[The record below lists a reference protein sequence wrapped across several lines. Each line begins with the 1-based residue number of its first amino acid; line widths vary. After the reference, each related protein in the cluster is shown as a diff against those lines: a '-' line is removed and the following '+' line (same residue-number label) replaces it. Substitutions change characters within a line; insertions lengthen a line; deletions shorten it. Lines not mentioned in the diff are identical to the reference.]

1 MSIRAAAL
9 SCKACG
15 CQAKSRVAPGSGGF
29 GHPPEV
35 IGRPHKDW
43 EGDDLRDA
51 IAMELRDGGREFP
64 KPRAP
69 SFRHQEEFVFL
80 GELTLPDEERPYL
93 GHNVYTRSKPV
104 LDQAPGDAF
113 RFLARGHRDQNHEG
127 VLPLGNGVR
136 VDFSGHHILPPSY
149 LPANLHEKSTLT
161 PFLRRL

>member
-51 IAMELRDGGREFP
+51 IAMELRYGGRQVPE
-64 KPRAP
+64 PRAP
-69 SFRHQEEFVFL
+69 GFRPHQDVVFA
-80 GELTLPDEERPYL
+80 GELTLPAGQRPDL
-93 GHNVYTRSKPV
+93 GP
-104 LDQAPGDAF
+104 
-113 RFLARGHRDQNHEG
+113 
-127 VLPLGNGVR
+127 NG
-136 VDFSGHHILPPSY
+136 
-149 LPANLHEKSTLT
+149 LT
-161 PFLRRL
+161 ASPHGPH